1 MKEKALL
8 IGIRRPGSTVSEM
21 EASLSELIRLVDTSG
36 GEVFEINKQELKTIK
51 PATFLGT
58 GKVEE
63 IKENIGSVQMVI
75 IDDEL
80 TPAQNRNL
88 SEAFGVKVLDRTAV
102 ILDIFARRARTRE
115 GELQVELAQLNYR
128 ASRLTGRGLSFSQQ
142 AGYIGNRGP
151 GETKLEVDKRRIRER
166 ISFLRSELKNVR
178 RHREL
183 HRRKREGVPIPVVSL
198 IGYTNAGKSTLMNAL
213 TSANVLVEDKLFAT
227 LDPTVRRM
235 RLKSGRVI
243 LVADTVGF
251 IRKLPHQLIES
262 FRATFEEVE
271 NSDLLVHVI
280 DASDSMCARQMEVV
294 EAVLGELGLS
304 NKPRLKVYNKCDC
317 KNIYTRDDADGI
329 FISASKKT
337 GLDAFAEK
345 LDDMLALGF
354 KHARLKLPHS
364 AGAILSEIY
373 NIGRVNFVRHGKQ
386 SILVNAE
393 LPEKLVG
400 RYRKYSI

>member
-36 GEVFEINKQELKTIK
+36 GVVAGIAKQELKTIN

-58 GKVEE
+58 GKVEN
-63 IKENIGSVQMVI
+63 IKINIGDAQMIVV
-75 IDDEL
+75 DDEL

-88 SEAFGVKVLDRTAV
+88 SEAFGIKVLDRTAV

-151 GETKLEVDKRRIRER
+151 GETKLEVDRRRIRER
-166 ISFLRSELKNVR
+166 ISFLRGELKKVR
-178 RHREL
+178 MHREL
-183 HRRKREGVPIPVVSL
+183 HRRKRENVPIPVVSL
-198 IGYTNAGKSTLMNAL
+198 IGYTNSGKSTLMNAL

-235 RLKSGRVI
+235 RLKSGRII

-251 IRKLPHQLIES
+251 IRKLPHQLVES

-280 DASDSMCARQMEVV
+280 DASDSMCARHVEVV
-294 EAVLGELGLS
+294 DAVLGELGLS
-304 NKPRLKVYNKCDC
+304 DKPCLKVFNKCDC
-317 KNIYTRDDADGI
+317 KNIYVKDGKDGV

-337 GLDAFAEK
+337 GMDGLAKK
-345 LDDMLALGF
+345 LDDMLVIGF
-354 KHARLKLPHS
+354 KHARLNLPHS
-364 AGAILSEIY
+364 NGAILSEIY
-373 NIGRVNFVRHGKQ
+373 RVGRVNFVKHGKQ
-386 SILVNAE
+386 SIAVNAE

-400 RYRKYSI
+400 RYKKYSI